1 MSISTNSNETET
13 KSNKTKTKSNGKE
26 TQSSKTGKKVMKQ
39 KND

>member
-1 MSISTNSNETET
+1 MKTKSKEIES
-13 KSNKTKTKSNGKE
+13 KSNKGKTKSNGKE